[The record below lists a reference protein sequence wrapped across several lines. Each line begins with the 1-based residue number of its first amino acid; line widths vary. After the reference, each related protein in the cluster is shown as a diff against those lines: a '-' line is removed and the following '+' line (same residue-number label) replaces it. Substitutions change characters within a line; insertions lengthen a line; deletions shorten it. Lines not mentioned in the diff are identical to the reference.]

1 MGAAL
6 RRAATSA
13 HAQLPMTWS
22 DIAPSCAPTPSNPLC
37 SIHSRRAAGR
47 STQASS
53 HASRADLGR
62 SPAGTPL
69 DASVRSGDAHTSAH
83 TPVHTSTSHAGVP
96 RVAGGSGSGRGGST
110 TALAGADAVLAAEQL
125 QEREALLRHAA
136 AAAHEDSDAAAHEDA
151 SASIDSRGAGY
162 TGYGAV
168 PSHHTHGGG
177 QASHGAGGAMGSGG
191 LSTRVGAPG
200 AAGAGQGEG
209 AAGEIEA
216 SERAP
221 LMGPR

>member
-1 MGAAL
+1 M
-6 RRAATSA
+6 
-13 HAQLPMTWS
+13 
-22 DIAPSCAPTPSNPLC
+22 C
-37 SIHSRRAAGR
+37 SIHSKRAAGR

-62 SPAGTPL
+62 SSAGTPL

-83 TPVHTSTSHAGVP
+83 TPVHTSTSASHASVP
-96 RVAGGSGSGRGGST
+96 RAGGGSGSGRGGTTT
-110 TALAGADAVLAAEQL
+110 TALAGADAVLALERL
-125 QEREALLRHAA
+125 QEREALLNHAA
-136 AAAHEDSDAAAHEDA
+136 AAAAAHKDSDAAAHEDA
-151 SASIDSRGAGY
+151 SALADSPGAGY

-177 QASHGAGGAMGSGG
+177 QAGHGTGG
-191 LSTRVGAPG
+191 LSAGVGALG
-200 AAGAGQGEG
+200 ATGAGQGEG
-209 AAGEIEA
+209 PAGEIEA